1 MSRNTQKTLRDAA
14 RKSVGFTLVEL
25 LLVVAILATLAAVVV
40 TNFSGFGGESKVAAT
55 RTSIGSIGTAIQ
67 AYEIRNGKFP
77 DSLDDLTVATDSH
90 PALLKKDSLNDSW
103 GTPFQYK
110 KTSKFEFEVRSA
122 GEDGQM
128 NTEDDITN

>member
-1 MSRNTQKTLRDAA
+1 MSTKSQKTLRDAA
-14 RKSVGFTLVEL
+14 RKSAGFTLVEL

-40 TNFSGFGGESKVAAT
+40 TNFAGFGSESKVAAT

-67 AYEIRNGKFP
+67 AYEIRNSKYP

-90 PALLKKDSLNDSW
+90 PALLKKESLNDSW
-103 GTPFQYK
+103 GNPFQYK
-110 KTSKFEFEVRSA
+110 KTSKFEFEIRSA

-128 NTEDDITN
+128 NTEDDLTN